1 MKPNA
6 VLDGAKAYIFDMDGT
21 LVDNL
26 AYHVRAYHIFSRRY
40 GHELTD
46 AQIIGWTGATNRY
59 FMERILGRPASADE
73 AKRMENEKESL
84 YRTLYA
90 PHLALAPGARELL
103 DRALRAGIVCAVASG
118 APTQNIDFVLGVGLA
133 MDAFSVSMA
142 NGLHDPKMN
151 KGTMCKIAG
160 TFGLFQAAMPMIGWV
175 CVHTIV
181 ELFSSF
187 ETLIPWIALAL
198 LGYIG
203 GKMLLDG
210 IRGEEAEEAAE
221 LSAGALFMQGVAT
234 SIDALSVGFTISE
247 YGWLMALTAAIII
260 AVVTFILCMAGLRI
274 GKKFGT
280 QLSGKANILGGVI
293 LIGIGLEIFLT
304 GVF

>member
-1 MKPNA
+1 MG
-6 VLDGAKAYIFDMDGT
+6 L
-21 LVDNL
+21 L
-26 AYHVRAYHIFSRRY
+26 
-40 GHELTD
+40 
-46 AQIIGWTGATNRY
+46 
-59 FMERILGRPASADE
+59 
-73 AKRMENEKESL
+73 
-84 YRTLYA
+84 
-90 PHLALAPGARELL
+90 ELL
-103 DRALRAGIVCAVASG
+103 LLA
-118 APTQNIDFVLGVGLA
+118 VGLA

-151 KGTMCKIAG
+151 KGTMGKIAG
-160 TFGLFQAAMPMIGWV
+160 TFALFQAAMPMIGWV

-181 ELFSSF
+181 ELFASF

-210 IRGEEAEEAAE
+210 IRGEEAEEAAQ
-221 LSAGALFMQGVAT
+221 LSAGALFMQGIAT

-280 QLSGKANILGGVI
+280 QLSGKASVLGGVI
-293 LIGIGLEIFLT
+293 LIGIGLEIFIT